1 MNFCHLQETASK
13 KAVHMA
19 AEATAESIGY
29 KIADEIVKF

>member
-19 AEATAESIGY
+19 AEATAASIGN
-29 KIADEIVKF
+29 KIADEIMKF